1 MYYQRLIVEVRCHC
15 GWQLSDS
22 LLIEPW
28 WIAQHEGRMTKA
40 VLLAGVLVLFPL
52 TAYAVDLPVE
62 LSAAQMT
69 ARSGSRNLFKIEDV
83 HQRMQSA
90 INCLVG
96 PKGEG
101 FDAAAPNPCAA
112 SGNGV
117 IPDTTDPAKKAKF
130 QEAVEKLKS
139 GLTVADRKDAM
150 QIALDGADLIVAAA
164 GD

>member
-1 MYYQRLIVEVRCHC
+1 
-15 GWQLSDS
+15 
-22 LLIEPW
+22 
-28 WIAQHEGRMTKA
+28 MTKTILPVA
-40 VLLAGVLVLFPL
+40 VLALLPV

-62 LSAAQMT
+62 RSAAQMT
-69 ARSGSRNLFKIEDV
+69 ARSGSRNLFKIEDI

-101 FDAAAPNPCAA
+101 FSAAAPNPCAA

-117 IPDTTDPAKKAKF
+117 IPDTADPAQKAKF

-139 GLTVADRKDAM
+139 GLTVADTKAAM
-150 QIALDGADLIVAAA
+150 QIALDGADMIVAA
-164 GD
+164 GE

>member
-1 MYYQRLIVEVRCHC
+1 
-15 GWQLSDS
+15 
-22 LLIEPW
+22 
-28 WIAQHEGRMTKA
+28 MTKTILPVA
-40 VLLAGVLVLFPL
+40 VLALLPV

-62 LSAAQMT
+62 RSAAQMT
-69 ARSGSRNLFKIEDV
+69 ARSGSRNLFKIEDI

-96 PKGEG
+96 PTGQG
-101 FDAAAPNPCAA
+101 FDGAAPNPCAA

-117 IPDTTDPAKKAKF
+117 IPDTADTAKKAKF

-139 GLTVADRKDAM
+139 GLPVADRPAAM
-150 QIALDGADLIVAAA
+150 QIALDGADMIVAAA

>member
-1 MYYQRLIVEVRCHC
+1 MLMKMKRRLGR
-15 GWQLSDS
+15 
-22 LLIEPW
+22 
-28 WIAQHEGRMTKA
+28 EGRMTKA
-40 VLLAGVLVLFPL
+40 ILLGGVLALFPL

-62 LSAAQMT
+62 ISAAQMT
-69 ARSGSRNLFKIEDV
+69 ARSGSRNIFKIEDI
-83 HQRMQSA
+83 HKRMQSA

-117 IPDTTDPAKKAKF
+117 IPDTADPARKAKF

-139 GLTVADRKDAM
+139 GLPVADRPAAM
-150 QIALDGADLIVAAA
+150 QIALDAADMIVAAA

>member
-1 MYYQRLIVEVRCHC
+1 MKK
-15 GWQLSDS
+15 
-22 LLIEPW
+22 
-28 WIAQHEGRMTKA
+28 T
-40 VLLAGVLVLFPL
+40 VLLGALVLFPL
-52 TAYAVDLPVE
+52 TAFAVDLPVE

-69 ARSGSRNLFKIEDV
+69 ARAGSRNLMKIEDV

-117 IPDTTDPAKKAKF
+117 IPDTADPAKKAKF
-130 QEAVEKLKS
+130 QEAADKLKS
-139 GLTVADRKDAM
+139 GLTVAERKDAM
-150 QIALDGADLIVAAA
+150 QIALDGADMIVTAA

>member
-1 MYYQRLIVEVRCHC
+1 
-15 GWQLSDS
+15 
-22 LLIEPW
+22 
-28 WIAQHEGRMTKA
+28 MTKA
-40 VLLAGVLVLFPL
+40 VLLAGVVVLLPL
-52 TAYAVDLPVE
+52 AAYAVDLPVE

-69 ARSGSRNLFKIEDV
+69 ARSGSRNLLKIEDV

-117 IPDTTDPAKKAKF
+117 IPDTADPAKRARF

-139 GLTVADRKDAM
+139 GLPVTDRKEAM
-150 QIALDGADLIVAAA
+150 QNTLDAADMIVAA
-164 GD
+164 GE

>member
-1 MYYQRLIVEVRCHC
+1 MNKLLRLAVVVM
-15 GWQLSDS
+15 LSS
-22 LLIEPW
+22 TG
-28 WIAQHEGRMTKA
+28 AR
-40 VLLAGVLVLFPL
+40 
-52 TAYAVDLPVE
+52 AVDLPVE

-69 ARSGSRNLFKIEDV
+69 ARSGSRNLFKIEDI

-96 PKGEG
+96 PKGDG

-117 IPDTTDPAKKAKF
+117 IPDTADPAKKAKF

-139 GLTVADRKDAM
+139 GLTVTERKDAM
-150 QIALDGADLIVAAA
+150 QIALDGADMIVAAT

>member
-1 MYYQRLIVEVRCHC
+1 
-15 GWQLSDS
+15 
-22 LLIEPW
+22 
-28 WIAQHEGRMTKA
+28 MTKA
-40 VLLAGVLVLFPL
+40 VLLAGGLVLVPL

-117 IPDTTDPAKKAKF
+117 IPDTADPTKKAKF

-150 QIALDGADLIVAAA
+150 QIALDGADMIVAAA

>member
-1 MYYQRLIVEVRCHC
+1 MCYQRLIAEVRHIR

-22 LLIEPW
+22 LLIEPR
-28 WIAQHEGRMTKA
+28 WIAQREGRMTKA
-40 VLLAGVLVLFPL
+40 ILLVGVLVLFPL

-69 ARSGSRNLFKIEDV
+69 ARSGSRNLLKIEDV

-96 PKGEG
+96 PNGEG

-117 IPDTTDPAKKAKF
+117 IPDTADPAKKAKF

-139 GLTVADRKDAM
+139 GLGVADRKDAM
-150 QIALDGADLIVAAA
+150 QIALDGADMIVAAT